1 MGAYI
6 VHGYRNLEM
15 GWGIVSPMFWGKGWN
30 PTKLLMTQLFWNALL
45 YLGIIKT

>member
-6 VHGYRNLEM
+6 VHRYRNLEM